1 MVLSPRLDLR
11 QSQSLV
17 MTPQLQQAIKLLQL
31 NNLELSAYVEQEMT
45 QNPLLER
52 EDGVL
57 ADDDRGDNHRDGSH
71 EGGDFSSSGQDF
83 DGALGGEGPRP
94 ADDGGSASGGG
105 EDDHGAVRDLNLDEG
120 AAGEHTRSEGALD
133 VDYDNTWNSA
143 EDGGEKAAAPQTE
156 GHSTSGD
163 RDDWGARS
171 NGGAGGGGAGQ
182 YGGELPSLE
191 QTLAGE
197 VSLRDYLMSQVR
209 LMVST
214 PGDEIIAVSLIDS
227 LDEIGYMR
235 GDLADIA
242 ERLGVSVDAVEAV
255 LTVMQGIDPAGL
267 FARDL
272 GECLALQL
280 IDKDRFDPAMKTLLG
295 NLDLLAR
302 RDYARLRKICGVDGD
317 DLGEMINELQA
328 LDPKPGRRFDHS
340 ITQAIVPDVFMRAGA
355 DGQWIIE
362 LNGDTLPRVL
372 INNSYYAEV
381 SRAVAKGKNKG
392 EEKRYINECYQSA
405 SWLVKALHQRATTIM
420 KVASEIV
427 RMQDGFFVHGVS
439 ALRPLV
445 LRDVADAI
453 GMHESTVSRVTSNKY
468 IATPRGIFELKYFFT
483 SAISSADGG
492 DAYSAEAVKSRI
504 KSLVDGEPAHKIL
517 SDDKIVDLLK
527 DEGMDIARRTV
538 AKYRD
543 ALGIPSSVT
552 RRREKRQQS

>member
-31 NNLELSAYVEQEMT
+31 NNLELSAYVEQEMA

-52 EDGVL
+52 EDGVFEDGGNGL
-57 ADDDRGDNHRDGSH
+57 DGSAMESPVVEARDGVDSV
-71 EGGDFSSSGQDF
+71 EI
-83 DGALGGEGPRP
+83 
-94 ADDGGSASGGG
+94 
-105 EDDHGAVRDLNLDEG
+105 RDLNLEG
-120 AAGEHTRSEGALD
+120 GNAAEQARSEGALD
-133 VDYDNTWNSA
+133 VDYDNTWNTT
-143 EDGGEKAAAPQTE
+143 EDAGEKAPAPQTE
-156 GHSTSGD
+156 GHSTSGGQ
-163 RDDWGARS
+163 DDWGSRS
-171 NGGAGGGGAGQ
+171 IGGSGGGAGG
-182 YGGELPSLE
+182 YGELPSLE

-214 PGDEIIAVSLIDS
+214 ASDEIIAVSLIDS
-227 LDEIGYMR
+227 LDEIGYVR
-235 GDLADIA
+235 GDIADIA
-242 ERLGVSVDAVEAV
+242 RRLGVTVDAVEAV
-255 LTVMQGIDPAGL
+255 LTVMQGVDPAGL

-280 IDKDRFDPAMKTLLG
+280 IEKNRFDPAMKILLE

-302 RDYARLRKICGVDGD
+302 RDYARLRKICAVDSA
-317 DLGEMINELQA
+317 DLEDMIKELQA

-340 ITQAIVPDVFMRAGA
+340 VTQAIVPDVFMRAGS

-362 LNGDTLPRVL
+362 LNADTLPRVL
-372 INNSYYAEV
+372 INNSYYSEI
-381 SRAVAKGKNKG
+381 SRAVAKGKNG
-392 EEKRYINECYQSA
+392 SEEKRYINECYQSA

-420 KVASEIV
+420 KVAGEIV

-468 IATPRGIFELKYFFT
+468 ISTPRGIFELKYFFT

-492 DAYSAEAVKSRI
+492 EAFSAEAVKSRI
-504 KSLVDGEPAHKIL
+504 KHLVDNEPVHKIL
-517 SDDKIVDLLK
+517 SDDKIVELLK
-527 DEGMDIARRTV
+527 GEGMDIARRTV

-552 RRREKRQQS
+552 RRREKKQQS